1 MKKYVFVVKSVC
13 YYAGEVNVKAD
24 VFSALAK
31 ARKFFNKECEAVI
44 KNCDGP
50 DWHCHTSRP
59 TKNESRFIYR
69 NREDFILIEIGG
81 EEIK

>member
-24 VFSALAK
+24 VFSELAK
-31 ARKFFNKECEAVI
+31 AREFFNNECDAVVEE
-44 KNCDGP
+44 CDWA
-50 DWHCHTSRP
+50 DWHANKP
-59 TKNESRFIYR
+59 TKKENRFIYG
-69 NREDFILIEIGG
+69 NGEDFILIEIGG